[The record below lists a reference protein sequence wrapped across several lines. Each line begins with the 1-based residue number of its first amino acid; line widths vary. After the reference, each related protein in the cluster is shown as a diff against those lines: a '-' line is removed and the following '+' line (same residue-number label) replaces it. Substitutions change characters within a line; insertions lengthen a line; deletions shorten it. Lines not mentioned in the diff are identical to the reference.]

1 MQYRR
6 FGKTGIEISA
16 VAYGGIVSM
25 DDGQAASDRYVAWAI
40 DQGVNYFDVAPTYG
54 DAEEKLGNSL
64 KLYRN
69 QVHLACKTAERM
81 RAQAEFAQAQ
91 QAKAL
96 EEEQRAAAAAASA
109 PQPGKITVRSADE
122 FEF

>member
-81 RAQAEFAQAQ
+81 RAQAEKELATSHKLLHTDHFDVYQLHAIASMEDVE
-91 QAKAL
+91 KA
-96 EEEQRAAAAAASA
+96 
-109 PQPGKITVRSADE
+109 
-122 FEF
+122 

>member
-1 MQYRR
+1 MAD
-6 FGKTGIEISA
+6 IL
-16 VAYGGIVSM
+16 
-25 DDGQAASDRYVAWAI
+25 ASELARM
-40 DQGVNYFDVAPTYG
+40 APLQQLM
-54 DAEEKLGNSL
+54 K
-64 KLYRN
+64 
-69 QVHLACKTAERM
+69 RM